1 MTEMD
6 WANNTI
12 EVLYFLVPGF
22 IAAAVYYGLTSAPK
36 PNTFERLI
44 QALIFTIIVQGLAEL
59 ASRSGWLEDETWE
72 VVAPSGSVVLAVVI
86 GFAVALLANQDVP
99 HRWLRRWRVT
109 RETAYPTDWYGVFAS
124 NPDCYVVLHLRDGRR
139 LYGWPRQWPGREHE
153 RLFVIEGPQWL
164 GEGKETIDAGQALV
178 AQAEDVE
185 MVEFVNALPE
195 QTT

>member
-1 MTEMD
+1 MD

-44 QALIFTIIVQGLAEL
+44 QALIFTIIVQALTEL
-59 ASRSGWLEDETWE
+59 ASLVGWLEDETWE
-72 VVAPSGSVVLAVVI
+72 AVAPSGAVVLAVI
-86 GFAVALLANQDVP
+86 MGFGVALLANKDVP

-109 RETAYPTDWYGVFAS
+109 RETAYPTDWYSVFAS

-139 LYGWPRQWPGREHE
+139 LYGWPRQWPGGEHE
-153 RLFVIEGPQWL
+153 RLVVIEGPQWL
-164 GEGKETIDAGQALV
+164 GEGRETVDAGQALV

-195 QTT
+195 PAA